1 MTCDFWWTLICP
13 SLLFVFV
20 CPSVGGLGML
30 YVLQSAR
37 RLVNQSGKS
46 GKRTEINNFRKR
58 ALRLYQLGPIP
69 LHPPFKNGFCS
80 SRFSQKGSV
89 LFVSS
94 CPIYARCAYSQCP
107 SISPARHSCVPRPQP
122 VSYLQLRNSQ
132 RSRSVLQSS
141 FLRRKNRCVC
151 AVRAHLCSALA
162 PKHSG

>member
-46 GKRTEINNFRKR
+46 GERTEINNFRKR

-80 SRFSQKGSV
+80 SRFSQKGSSFLSRRVQYMRTV
-89 LFVSS
+89 LTHNVLQLVRLAIPAFRGLSPFLIYSS
-94 CPIYARCAYSQCP
+94 EAANAQGASCRA
-107 SISPARHSCVPRPQP
+107 HSCGARTGV
-122 VSYLQLRNSQ
+122 Y
-132 RSRSVLQSS
+132 
-141 FLRRKNRCVC
+141 
-151 AVRAHLCSALA
+151 A
-162 PKHSG
+162 